1 MYMRKLL
8 TIIALCS
15 SLSIIAAPL
24 RPTLLTEMQRLQML
38 HAVHFVYDSSLPLNT
53 AYTGPDLGTMPLGK
67 ALKALFAGQGIS
79 YKQHGHNIML
89 RRDAKST
96 PRTAAKPERRAT
108 FTIGGHITD
117 TDGEPVINATIFD
130 MTSKEGTLSDSR
142 GRYLLHLAEGR
153 HRLRA
158 TGIGCNA
165 DTLDITMHTDRLHDF
180 RLSQSVELK
189 EVVVTENMNS
199 PVLTTQ
205 TGKRT
210 FTAKDINNGFALL
223 SSPDLVKTM
232 QHTSGVASGVDLI
245 SGLYVHGGGSDE
257 NLFLLDGTPLYQ
269 TNHSLGL
276 FSAFNSDIIKNVDF
290 YKSGF
295 PARYSG
301 RISSITDVRTRDGNM
316 ERVHGTFSIGLLDGR
331 VQVEGPISRSRTS
344 FNVSLRR
351 SWIDLLQ
358 KPAFAIINSNND
370 EKYSINYM
378 FHDLNAKLTHHANSH
393 TTLWTSL
400 YSGYD
405 NYGIGDKSYSGDNV
419 DDTNNKLAWGNLNF
433 TLGGDFQ
440 LSPTL
445 SMSAM
450 LNATFSHSRHKYSEE
465 DYDIINSKG
474 HRRNFLDLRTN
485 NTRMFDIAAHADFNW
500 QPTRNQHLHFGSSI
514 TRHLFHPQTIRQAF
528 YYGDP
533 STGCDTTDVRSSV
546 RVVSHEATVYAED
559 EMRLGNNLSANLGS
573 SLTLTAVSRRT
584 YFMVDPRFALKWQ
597 MAHTTSLK
605 FSYTH
610 MSQSIHRMA
619 SSFLELPTDFWV
631 PTTDKIEPTLS
642 HQFAAGIYAQ
652 PSGSLSFSLEA
663 YYKRSSHLL
672 QYRHWMGLQPSA
684 TTWDKDVADGIGKS
698 YGIEADA
705 KYSTAKT
712 TVSLAYTL
720 SWSRRLFK
728 DIYKTWFDD
737 QFDNRHKIDISLS
750 YRFSHGISMYAA
762 WTFHSGNRVTMP
774 VGYTL
779 QPNIPGD
786 TNYSYDYIFDQPNNY
801 RLPAYHRLDIGANF
815 YSTTRSGKER
825 VWNVSLYNAYCH
837 LNTILLNNTSN
848 TEFDFGDWNADFYK
862 NIYNFTNAT
871 FAKGRA
877 TLHLYIDVWA
887 SFGYKSYRP
896 HLIAL
901 SEEYNSMLRSLN
913 DITNNDLGKY
923 GLAFAYSTYTNVHGG
938 YGCIGAYAETVGEWL
953 K

>member
-1 MYMRKLL
+1 MREIFT
-8 TIIALCS
+8 TITLCLALCIS
-15 SLSIIAAPL
+15 AAPL
-24 RPTLLTEMQRLQML
+24 RPTLLSEMQHLQTL
-38 HAVHFVYDSSLPLNT
+38 HAIHFVYDSSLRLNT
-53 AYTGPDLGTMPLGK
+53 AYTGPDIGTMPLGK
-67 ALKALFAGQGIS
+67 ALEALFAGQGIS
-79 YKQHGHNIML
+79 YKQRGHNIML
-89 RRDAKST
+89 RRDNKKMPHIAEK
-96 PRTAAKPERRAT
+96 AERPAT
-108 FTIGGHITD
+108 FTLGGRITD
-117 TDGEPVINATIFD
+117 TDGEPIINATIFD
-130 MTSKEGTLSDSR
+130 LTSKDGVLSDNR
-142 GRYLLHLAEGR
+142 GRYLLHLADGR
-153 HRLRA
+153 HLLRV

-165 DTLDITMHTDRLHDF
+165 DTLAVSMHSDRRHDF
-180 RLSQSVELK
+180 KLSQAVELK

-223 SSPDLVKTM
+223 SSPDLVKTI
-232 QHTSGVASGVDLI
+232 QRTSGVASGVDLI
-245 SGLYVHGGGSDE
+245 SGMYVHGGGSDE
-257 NLFLLDGTPLYQ
+257 NLFLLDGAPLYQ

-301 RISSITDVRTRDGNM
+301 RVSSITDVRTRDGNM

-331 VQVEGPISRSRTS
+331 LQVEGPISKNRTS
-344 FNVSLRR
+344 FNLSLRR
-351 SWIDLLQ
+351 SWIDLLL
-358 KPAFAIINSNND
+358 KPACAIINNGND
-370 EKYSINYM
+370 EKYTISYM
-378 FHDLNAKLTHHANSH
+378 FHDFNAKLTHRASSHA
-393 TTLWTSL
+393 TLWTSL

-405 NYGIGDKSYSGDNV
+405 NYGIGDKSISGDNV
-419 DDTNNKLAWGNLNF
+419 DDTNNKLTWGNLNL

-440 LSPTL
+440 LSATMA
-445 SMSAM
+445 MSAM
-450 LNATFSHSRHKYSEE
+450 LNTTYSHSRHKYNEE
-465 DYDIINSKG
+465 DYDIVDKNG

-485 NTRMFDIAAHADFNW
+485 NTYMLDLAAHADFNW
-500 QPTRNQHLHFGSSI
+500 QPTRRHHIHFGASA

-528 YYGDP
+528 YYGDT

-559 EMRLGNNLSANLGS
+559 EMRLGNRLSANLGS
-573 SLTLTAVSRRT
+573 SLTLTSVSGRT
-584 YFMVDPRFALKWQ
+584 YLMADPRLAMKWQ
-597 MAHTTSLK
+597 MARNVSLK

-631 PTTDKIEPTLS
+631 PTTNKIEPTLS

-652 PSGSLSFSLEA
+652 PSGSLSLSLEA
-663 YYKRSSHLL
+663 YCKRSSHLL

-684 TTWDKDVADGIGKS
+684 TTWDKDVADGQGKA

-728 DIYKTWFDD
+728 DIYKEWFDD
-737 QFDNRHKIDISLS
+737 QFDNRHKIDIAFSH
-750 YRFSHGISMYAA
+750 RFSHGISMYAA

-774 VGYTL
+774 VGYTM

-786 TNYSYDYIFDQPNNY
+786 TDYSYDYIFDRPNNY

-815 YSTTRSGKER
+815 SSTTRSGKER

-837 LNTILLNNTSN
+837 LNTMYVKVRLDDNGGFRVKSHGFMPVIPSVS
-848 TEFDFGDWNADFYK
+848 Y
-862 NIYNFTNAT
+862 
-871 FAKGRA
+871 
-877 TLHLYIDVWA
+877 TLK
-887 SFGYKSYRP
+887 F
-896 HLIAL
+896 
-901 SEEYNSMLRSLN
+901 
-913 DITNNDLGKY
+913 
-923 GLAFAYSTYTNVHGG
+923 
-938 YGCIGAYAETVGEWL
+938 
-953 K
+953 